1 MIPKLPFG
9 RSGHDS
15 PRLLFGAAALGSV
28 SQADADRT
36 LGLVLDSGVDHL
48 DTAASYGAAEE
59 RMGPWLAA
67 HRNEVFLATKT
78 EKRSKSEALAE
89 LERSLRLLRTD
100 HVDLWQMH
108 VLVKE
113 DEWETAMGEGGALE
127 AFVEA
132 RRRGLVRFLGVTGH
146 GKAAP
151 AMHLRSL
158 EEYDFDSV
166 LFPWNWQLSRDP
178 AYAATVRTLVHI
190 CGRRGVAVQLIKAFC
205 RRPWG
210 ARERSRATWYEPL
223 EEAADIARALAWAWE
238 VPGAFV
244 NSAGDIDLLPPILAA
259 AGSGTASGAATE
271 PHDDAAMS
279 EMAARLEMADL
290 FA

>member
-9 RSGHDS
+9 RTGHES
-15 PRLLFGAAALGSV
+15 SRLLFGAAALARA
-28 SQADADRT
+28 SQAEADST
-36 LGLVLDSGVDHL
+36 LGLVLDAGINHL
-48 DTAASYGAAEE
+48 DTAASYGQAEE
-59 RMGPWLAA
+59 RMGPWLQS

-78 EKRSKSEALAE
+78 EKRTRREALAE
-89 LERSLRLLRTD
+89 LERSLKLLRTD

-113 DEWETAMGEGGALE
+113 DEWAVAMGEDGALA

-158 EEYDFDSV
+158 EEYEFDSV
-166 LFPWNWQLSRDP
+166 LLPWNWQLSRDP
-178 AYAATVRTLVHI
+178 AYSAAVRTLLHI
-190 CGRRGVAVQLIKAFC
+190 CERRGVAVQLIKAFC

-210 ARERSRATWYEPL
+210 DRPRTRATWYEPFDVVSDL
-223 EEAADIARALAWAWE
+223 ADALAWAWKI
-238 VPGAFV
+238 PNAFV
-244 NSAGDIDLLPPILAA
+244 NSAGDTGLLPTILAC
-259 AGSGTASGAATE
+259 ASGSLSAPDDERMAA
-271 PHDDAAMS
+271 
-279 EMAARLEMADL
+279 MAARLGMEDL